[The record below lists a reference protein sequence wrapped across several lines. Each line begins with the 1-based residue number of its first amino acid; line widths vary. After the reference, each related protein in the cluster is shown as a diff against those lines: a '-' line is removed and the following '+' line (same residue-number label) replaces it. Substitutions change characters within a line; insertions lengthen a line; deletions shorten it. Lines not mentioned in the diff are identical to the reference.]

1 MIRIN
6 LLPVKQAAQAERQ
19 RQEVTRFVLVL
30 GLLAA
35 LAVFGRLNQA
45 RQLSALDSEIGEVE
59 RSVAALEKQV
69 KDVQDLEQKQKALD
83 AKLKV
88 IADLGRKRVGP
99 VGVLNDLGVST
110 PDRVWLTDFT
120 EAGGAA
126 TITGN
131 ALDNQIVAEF
141 LRNLSKS
148 AYFTTVDLVET
159 QQDQAP
165 GGITLRKFIIK
176 ATINYAAVPAEA
188 GGTQAAAAEKPQ
200 A

>member
-6 LLPVKQAAQAERQ
+6 LLPIKQAAQAERQ
-19 RQEVTRFVLVL
+19 RQEVTRFLLAL

-110 PDRVWLTDFT
+110 PD
-120 EAGGAA
+120 
-126 TITGN
+126 
-131 ALDNQIVAEF
+131 
-141 LRNLSKS
+141 
-148 AYFTTVDLVET
+148 
-159 QQDQAP
+159 
-165 GGITLRKFIIK
+165 
-176 ATINYAAVPAEA
+176 
-188 GGTQAAAAEKPQ
+188 
-200 A
+200 